1 MTLHARLLAVLAGAI
16 LAGAPA
22 VALAHGPSR
31 DMNHDM
37 NHDGSHDKDK
47 APSRGVAATQDAETA
62 FGRAGDPA
70 KAARTIRIDMSD
82 TMRFTP
88 DAIQVRR
95 GETVSFEI
103 VNAGRMLHEMVIG
116 TEAELKAH
124 AELMKKFPGMEHDE
138 PYMAHVDPGK
148 AGRIAWQFTKPG
160 EYRFACLI
168 PGHFEAGMTGRITV
182 TE

>member
-1 MTLHARLLAVLAGAI
+1 MKFHSAILTTLLGSSL
-16 LAGAPA
+16 LAGAPG
-22 VALAHGPSR
+22 VSAHGS
-31 DMNHDM
+31 
-37 NHDGSHDKDK
+37 SHDASHGQK
-47 APSRGVAATQDAETA
+47 ALEVVETA
-62 FGRAGDPA
+62 FGRTGDPS
-70 KAARTIRIDMSD
+70 KAARTIRVDMSD
-82 TMRFTP
+82 TMRFAP

-103 VNAGRMLHEMVIG
+103 ANAGRVLHEMVIG

-124 AELMKKFPGMEHDE
+124 AEMMKKFPGMEHEE

-148 AGRIAWQFTKPG
+148 SGRIVWQFTKPG

-168 PGHFEAGMTGRITV
+168 PGHFEAGMVGRITV

>member
-1 MTLHARLLAVLAGAI
+1 MKFHTAILTTLLGSSL
-16 LAGAPA
+16 LAGAPGA
-22 VALAHGPSR
+22 SAHGS
-31 DMNHDM
+31 
-37 NHDGSHDKDK
+37 SHDASHGQK
-47 APSRGVAATQDAETA
+47 ALEVVETA
-62 FGRAGDPA
+62 FGRTGDPA

-82 TMRFTP
+82 TMRFAP

-103 VNAGRMLHEMVIG
+103 ANAGRVLHEMVIG

-124 AELMKKFPGMEHDE
+124 AEMMKKFPGMEHEE

-148 AGRIAWQFTKPG
+148 SGRIVWQFTKPG

-168 PGHFEAGMTGRITV
+168 PGHFEAGMVGRITV